1 MAPHEIGPAASGD
14 DVPFVLPRI
23 PASSGALIFDR
34 SGRLLIVNP
43 TYKDHWTIPGGI
55 MEADGET
62 PWEACRREVF
72 EEVGLVV
79 EIGRLVVVD
88 FLHPKRS
95 EPGGMRFLFDCGVL
109 SDTALARI
117 TLQETELSEHR
128 LVDPARAL
136 ELLSR
141 PLRRRVGAALAAS
154 ECVYLED
161 GRPVAA
167 VTAGAARPHVAPSS
181 RGTSRKK

>member
-1 MAPHEIGPAASGD
+1 
-14 DVPFVLPRI
+14 
-23 PASSGALIFDR
+23 
-34 SGRLLIVNP
+34 
-43 TYKDHWTIPGGI
+43 
-55 MEADGET
+55 
-62 PWEACRREVF
+62 
-72 EEVGLVV
+72 
-79 EIGRLVVVD
+79 
-88 FLHPKRS
+88 
-95 EPGGMRFLFDCGVL
+95 MRFLFDCGAL
-109 SDTALARI
+109 PDTTLAGI